1 MFASDITDCG
11 YEAGTFKLGQ
21 TIYHTTIKT
30 HRFRFHKKCTYCDST
45 GRVLV
50 KGKEFKCP
58 NCNGDM
64 EWKEVDE
71 KVIDNTYSPLKIASI
86 MTFKNDKQ
94 AIEIYANDSSGY
106 GLMIQKS
113 RDGENNYF
121 ATKEEA
127 QYACDEYNKSNCV
140 YTQLDEYKRREIAE
154 SV

>member
-1 MFASDITDCG
+1 MFASDITDYG

-21 TIYHTTIKT
+21 IVYHTTTKI

-45 GRVLV
+45 GRVLI

-58 NCNGDM
+58 SCNGDM

-71 KVIDNTYSPLKIASI
+71 KVIDDIYAPIKIASI
-86 MTFKNDKQ
+86 MTFKNNDKSL
-94 AIEIYANDSSGY
+94 EIYVNDSSGY
-106 GLMIQKS
+106 GLIIQKS

-121 ATKEEA
+121 ATREEA
-127 QYACDEYNKSNCV
+127 QRVCDEYNKSNYV

-154 SV
+154 GV